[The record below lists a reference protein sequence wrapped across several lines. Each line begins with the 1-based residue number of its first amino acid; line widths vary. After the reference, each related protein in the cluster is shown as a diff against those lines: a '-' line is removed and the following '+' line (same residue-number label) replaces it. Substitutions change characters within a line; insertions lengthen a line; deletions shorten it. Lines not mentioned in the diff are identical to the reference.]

1 LESLK
6 EEILQ
11 KPMQKLS
18 TLLSQKLK
26 YLTAVILIAVPLY
39 PKFPLINV
47 PNTYVSIRLEDF
59 VLLLSA
65 LILFFIMLPKVVNL
79 FQTDLIRA
87 ILIYLVVGLVSLV
100 SAILLTKT
108 VIPAIGFLNWLRRL
122 EYFVPFFLGLFA
134 MGADRKNLEFYVKI
148 IIFVVIVAFIYGFGQ
163 KYFSFPVIIT
173 QNEEYSKGVALRW
186 IPGSH
191 INSTFA
197 GHYDLASFIVLTLPF
212 LISAFFLLKG
222 KLTKFVLAITVAS
235 GLWLLVNAASRISL
249 VSYLISACLALI
261 FIKKYKAMIV
271 VMAISVLFIFTST
284 NLLNRYERIIEV
296 TRERLKINFRV
307 ELVTETYAAQEES
320 TLPVR
325 RNNIL
330 PTSTPPPV
338 FEDRSTSIRLNVEW
352 PRAVRALAKN
362 PLLGTGYSSIT
373 LATDND
379 FLRALGETGLLGL
392 LSFLLIFLRLV
403 KMFFA
408 KFPIWKSFKGL
419 ELAFFSGVFASLP
432 GLFVNAFFIDI
443 FEASK
448 FAIIF
453 WLFMGIMVSLAN
465 DEKYNYS
472 L

>member
-1 LESLK
+1 MNPEEFLKQLEIELK
-6 EEILQ
+6 I
-11 KPMQKLS
+11 
-18 TLLSQKLK
+18 
-26 YLTAVILIAVPLY
+26 
-39 PKFPLINV
+39 
-47 PNTYVSIRLEDF
+47 
-59 VLLLSA
+59 
-65 LILFFIMLPKVVNL
+65 
-79 FQTDLIRA
+79 
-87 ILIYLVVGLVSLV
+87 
-100 SAILLTKT
+100 
-108 VIPAIGFLNWLRRL
+108 
-122 EYFVPFFLGLFA
+122 
-134 MGADRKNLEFYVKI
+134 
-148 IIFVVIVAFIYGFGQ
+148 
-163 KYFSFPVIIT
+163 
-173 QNEEYSKGVALRW
+173 SKKS
-186 IPGSH
+186 PH
-191 INSTFA
+191 T
-197 GHYDLASFIVLTLPF
+197 
-212 LISAFFLLKG
+212 
-222 KLTKFVLAITVAS
+222 
-235 GLWLLVNAASRISL
+235 
-249 VSYLISACLALI
+249 
-261 FIKKYKAMIV
+261 IKKYKAMIV

-392 LSFLLIFLRLV
+392 LSFLLIFLRL
-403 KMFFA
+403 
-408 KFPIWKSFKGL
+408 